1 MTFGP
6 LNLPSFN
13 LSEIKTDMPVFAEA
27 LPASSGDDDIVTACS
42 ADVGDM
48 PVSAVDL
55 TDSYCAAEQAKDG
68 SSKGHPSSNYTRRC
82 SNTSRMIA
90 REGRAAMQ
98 NAKNAA
104 EQCYIGESA
113 ARRILRT
120 SGEQSLEH
128 AIAESTLKAY
138 RNLRNIESAVKLL
151 AVTLGSIAGG
161 VQGPI
166 GLVLGRVGHDALANA
181 VNPDDKC
188 GIGTTFCLEIAQK
201 SSDPIEQKLT
211 EAAINAYPHMGTSA
225 TASYMLDHIM
235 QSMSPWG
242 YAPFEV
248 MMGKTA
254 VDVIDR
260 SRLVKDKCAI
270 GYSFTQSIRDN
281 TNSASE
287 KTLAQKALDDFAKS
301 QDAAAGAAV
310 LRRYLYR
317 FTASPPVP
325 PPPALPPPVPPPPP
339 AVISNT
345 ATGEASAQM
354 PS

>member
-13 LSEIKTDMPVFAEA
+13 LSEIKTDMPAFAEA
-27 LPASSGDDDIVTACS
+27 LPASSGGDDVATACS
-42 ADVGDM
+42 ADGEEM
-48 PVSAVDL
+48 PPSAEQL
-55 TDSYCAAEQAKDG
+55 TDSFCAAGPG
-68 SSKGHPSSNYTRRC
+68 SAGDSAAHPSVNHSWHC
-82 SNTSRMIA
+82 STTSRMIA

-104 EQCYIGESA
+104 EQCYIGENSA
-113 ARRILRT
+113 RKIFRA
-120 SGEQSLEH
+120 SGEQSIEH
-128 AIAESTLKAY
+128 AIAESALKAY
-138 RNLRNIESAVKLL
+138 HSLRNIESAVKLL
-151 AVTLGSIAGG
+151 AVTLGAIAGG

-188 GIGTTFCLEIAQK
+188 GIGTTFCIEIAQK
-201 SSDPIEQKLT
+201 SGDPTEQKIA

-242 YAPFEV
+242 YGPFEAV
-248 MMGKTA
+248 MGKTA
-254 VDVIDR
+254 VDIIDR
-260 SRLVKDKCAI
+260 SRLVKDKCAV

-281 TNSASE
+281 TTSSSE
-287 KTLAQKALDDFAKS
+287 KNLAQTALDDFAKS
-301 QDAAAGAAV
+301 PDAAAGAAV
-310 LRRYLYR
+310 LRKYLYR

-325 PPPALPPPVPPPPP
+325 PPPP
-339 AVISNT
+339 AVLSDSFSST
-345 ATGEASAQM
+345 TEGGAAAEM
-354 PS
+354 PAGW